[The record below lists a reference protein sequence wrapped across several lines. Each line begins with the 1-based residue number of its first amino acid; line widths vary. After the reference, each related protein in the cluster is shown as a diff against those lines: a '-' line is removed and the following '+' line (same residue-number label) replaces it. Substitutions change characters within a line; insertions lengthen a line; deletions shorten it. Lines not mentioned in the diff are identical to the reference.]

1 MSAIAS
7 EIDESVDRRGNAA
20 RAIRAPGAPSND
32 DRAAEEPRD
41 RGGFIARVV
50 SDEWRLG
57 IAIGAGATLLV
68 GYALEWL
75 APLAGDASAA
85 ARTIGWTGHGLQWG
99 SLALGS
105 IHGIKSAW
113 SSLRELRPS
122 IDILMV
128 VGAFLAAAIGH
139 PEEGA
144 LLLFMFTLAGALE
157 SRALSRAKDA
167 VSRLHKIM
175 PREAMRRENGEW
187 VAADPES
194 LAAGDVV
201 LVRPGERVPA
211 DGVIVSG
218 RSDLDQSSLTGE
230 SLPRSVAEGDAIFAG
245 TMNQQGALEV
255 RVTRPVAESSLKKIL
270 QLVIEAQSQ
279 RQPMQRTIDRLSTP
293 YTVTI
298 FGLAFAAFGWFMLV
312 GGLDFAG
319 AAYRA
324 ITLLIVAS
332 PCALVI
338 ATPTATLCG
347 LSRAARAGL
356 LIKGGDAL
364 ERLAR
369 VKAVAFDKTGTLT
382 KGKIEVTRLVPVGAA
397 DESSL
402 LSIALGI
409 EERSTHPVAAA
420 VVRLA
425 RSRRVT
431 PAEIASLANVAG
443 RGVEADF
450 QGKPVRIG
458 TFEFCEPLI
467 PVCFRAWT
475 KGTVDRLRRDGVIST
490 VIVHDGSTMVMA
502 LADQPREG
510 AGDLTRQLHAEGV
523 GTIVMLTGDNKII
536 ADKLGAELG
545 IDIVYA
551 DLMPEQKVDRV
562 LELKASLAPSNETP
576 NETRSVSER
585 GPRFTSPTA
594 GLAVIGDG
602 VNDAPALAVAD
613 VGLAMGGIGSDAALE
628 AADVVL
634 LHDDIRRVPW
644 AIGLAKRVRAIML
657 ANLIFAMSVIGVLV
671 LFTLWGKMPL
681 GLGVVGHEGS
691 TLVVVANSLRILGH
705 RKS

>member
-7 EIDESVDRRGNAA
+7 EVDESVDRPSDAE
-20 RAIRAPGAPSND
+20 RAIRAPGSASNT
-32 DRAAEEPRD
+32 DRAAGEPRAPESVL
-41 RGGFIARVV
+41 ARLL
-50 SDEWRLG
+50 SDEWRLW
-57 IAIGAGATLLV
+57 IAVAAGVTLFV

-75 APLAGDASAA
+75 APLAGEATSAA
-85 ARTIGWTGHGLQWG
+85 RAIAWIGHGLQWV

-105 IHGIKSAW
+105 IHGVKVAW
-113 SSLRELRPS
+113 GSLRELRPS

-157 SRALSRAKDA
+157 SRAMSRAKDA

-175 PREAMRRENGEW
+175 PREALRRQNAEW
-187 VAADPES
+187 IAVDPES
-194 LAAGDVV
+194 LIAGDVV

-245 TMNQQGALEV
+245 TMNQQGALEA

-270 QLVIEAQSQ
+270 QLVIEAQEQ
-279 RQPMQRTIDRLSTP
+279 RQPMQRMIDRLSTP

-298 FGLAFAAFGWFMLV
+298 FGLAFAAFGWFMLA
-312 GGLDFAG
+312 GGLDFAA

-443 RGVEADF
+443 RGVEADY

-458 TFEFCEPLI
+458 TYEFCEPLV

-475 KGTVDRLRRDGVIST
+475 KGTVDRLRREGVIST
-490 VIVHDGSTMVMA
+490 VIAHDGSAMVMA

-510 AGDLTRQLHAEGV
+510 AGELTRRLREEGV
-523 GTIVMLTGDNKII
+523 EKIAMLTGDHKVI

-545 IDIVYA
+545 IDIVHA

-562 LELKASLAPSNETP
+562 LELKASLTPRDEVP

-585 GPRFTSPTA
+585 GLRSAPSTA

-705 RKS
+705 RKN